1 MNAPALSPRAGRTR
15 QALLA
20 AGLELLVERP
30 IDAIPI
36 DDIVAAASVAK
47 GSFFN
52 HFADKQAFGAA
63 VAGYVRGRLEAQV
76 TAANAGVTDPVQRLA
91 TGMRVA
97 ASFALAERKPT
108 IVMLRGISGTT
119 ARDNA
124 LNAGVKADIAACVAA
139 GQARPEAAT
148 SGVLYWL
155 GLCQALIVNIVET
168 DLQAAAA
175 AARLGE
181 MLVLGLT
188 GIGVDPARAA
198 AEAAATTVRPLP
210 PALP

>member
-36 DDIVAAASVAK
+36 DDIVAAAGVAK

-52 HFADKQAFGAA
+52 HFADKPAFGAA
-63 VAGYVRGRLEAQV
+63 VAAYVRSLLEARV
-76 TAANAGVTDPVQRLA
+76 TATNAGVSDPVERLA
-91 TGMRVA
+91 NGMMVA
-97 ASFALAERKPT
+97 ARFALAERKPT
-108 IVMLRGISGTT
+108 IVMLRGMSGMA

-124 LNAGVKADIAACVAA
+124 LNAGVRADLALCVAA
-139 GQARPEAAT
+139 GVTRPEAAA
-148 SGVLYWL
+148 SGLLYWL
-155 GLCQALIVNIVET
+155 GLCQALMANLAERPP
-168 DLQAAAA
+168 AAGASA
-175 AARLGE
+175 ERLRE

-188 GIGVDPARAA
+188 GIGVAADQAAAVAIKVSARACS
-198 AEAAATTVRPLP
+198 
-210 PALP
+210 